1 MVEKTI
7 IKRETRTRMHVVRP
21 PRKARIPKTKE
32 YVAVVN
38 EVKRIRKQ
46 INKTIPIEDK
56 ECVDFVDWL
65 DKYAPDI
72 KYAHIANESRSSD
85 KNAAIRGSKLKRM
98 GQKRGVWD
106 YELFIPIYDIDGEL
120 GTYQEIRIEM
130 KRRRGGGSTTTKE
143 QKEWG
148 EVYKSAGIPC
158 MVCFGADEAI
168 EFVKQYC
175 QKLKFDDDEV
185 F

>member
-1 MVEKTI
+1 MVDRKPV
-7 IKRETRTRMHVVRP
+7 KRHTVNRP
-21 PRKARIPKTKE
+21 PRKSRLPKTKE
-32 YVAVVN
+32 YMEFVDT
-38 EVKRIRKQ
+38 VKKIRKQ
-46 INKTIPIEDK
+46 ANTTVPIEDK
-56 ECVDFVDWL
+56 ECIDFVDWL

-85 KNAAIRGSKLKRM
+85 KNAAIRGSKLRRM

-106 YELFIPIYDIDGEL
+106 YELFIPIYDVDGEL
-120 GTYQEIRIEM
+120 GIYQEIRIEM

-148 EVYKSAGIPC
+148 EVYKCAGIPC
-158 MVCFGADEAI
+158 RVCFGADQAI

-175 QKLKFDDDEV
+175 QKLEFDDDEV